1 METLPHDPP
10 LAKCQGGMNSIGR
23 LHWLQ
28 SLARRKVCE
37 AGENPAIS
45 LWNWRYDGRRQ
56 ACTDRSGQHRDDVTM
71 ASGLLATFFGGQLL
85 RKTSCPQR
93 QPSRAS

>member
-28 SLARRKVCE
+28 SLARRKVCASQARILLGATTV
-37 AGENPAIS
+37 AGKPSAQGRACHENTNCLCGVFAFS
-45 LWNWRYDGRRQ
+45 
-56 ACTDRSGQHRDDVTM
+56 
-71 ASGLLATFFGGQLL
+71 LLA
-85 RKTSCPQR
+85 R
-93 QPSRAS
+93 RASADAFSDLASLPSFIAMPE

>member
-1 METLPHDPP
+1 METLLHDPP

-28 SLARRKVCE
+28 SLARRHGLP
-37 AGENPAIS
+37 GEDPAIP
-45 LWNWRYDGRRQ
+45 LWNWRYAGRRQ
-56 ACTDRSGQHRDDVTM
+56 ACTDRSGPHRDDVTM
-71 ASGLLATFFGGQLL
+71 ASGLLATSFGGQLL